1 MGLSTTNYAL
11 DVAGGLPEVI
21 YTSEGNLYLH
31 LPGVIMAEN
40 GEGEVRYLLSDGLG
54 SVRQAVDETAEVVA
68 YHEFDPYGNPNP
80 QSLTPNPYG
89 FTGEWWEDDI
99 DLLFLRARWYLPE
112 TGTFLSKD
120 AWYGN
125 PQRPQTLNGWS
136 YVGGNPSNFIDP
148 LGFFQCDPITG
159 VCDNGYGLCVVQG
172 QWQGAY
178 VNGKPCIVNPDNVQ
192 TGNAPSVPAPPPP
205 LPPSQLPSSPVSF
218 GNSSGLSQQD
228 DRDLTPWLFKEL
240 KAGVGNRDIRFI
252 RSQMRIPTPN
262 NILMANIQWR
272 QLVRDRARYDFK
284 HKIREEFFG
293 ETILFRTES
302 RELLWSE
309 YSVPGNIFY
318 GYIGTS
324 AGLGILLHAGAGY
337 AEAVDPA
344 HEEIRNICDVA
355 YFPPERI
362 PTLGD
367 DPVDYRAVQF
377 GIDLWRKYGGSLN
390 LHQLRRELEQ
400 NYHQFAPPPV
410 VPGEIGIPSYPWSN
424 PRGGWPY
431 RVGRFNGP
439 DEHKHWPPRLENGL
453 GFFEF

>member
-1 MGLSTTNYAL
+1 VQNDS
-11 DVAGGLPEVI
+11 
-21 YTSEGNLYLH
+21 
-31 LPGVIMAEN
+31 
-40 GEGEVRYLLSDGLG
+40 
-54 SVRQAVDETAEVVA
+54 
-68 YHEFDPYGNPNP
+68 
-80 QSLTPNPYG
+80 NPYG
-89 FTGEWWEDDI
+89 FTGEWWQEDVE
-99 DLLFLRARWYLPE
+99 LLHLRARWYAPG
-112 TGTFLSKD
+112 TGTFLSVD
-120 AWYGN
+120 PVESEPPYQYVRGN
-125 PQRPQTLNGWS
+125 PINW
-136 YVGGNPSNFIDP
+136 IDP
-148 LGFFQCDPITG
+148 SGYVVECNA
-159 VCDNGYGLCVVQG
+159 NGYCPTIDRWLCWKTWELG
-172 QWQGAY
+172 WGAY
-178 VNGKPCIVNPDNVQ
+178 DNRNQPCIVNPNNVQ

-228 DRDLTPWLFKEL
+228 DRDLTPWLFKVL